1 MSDWNL
7 QTNIK
12 NKPNAQ
18 GTLFSGG
25 KSQMNPAKRYPR
37 GYTPERQSAILGAMH
52 GWGVSDRVTSESD
65 LPNDDESRG
74 PHARR
79 VIDQIMKS
87 SIPPE
92 HLKNLRIDV
101 ADRYDEYGPVE
112 HHLDDVTD
120 GHYNHYAYKSGGER
134 VVHGDAVVAHDT
146 SPYTVLHEIGHH
158 VSATAGNPHSKYDSP
173 HQRGREEG
181 FADAYADKHMTPALN
196 NGSRHNWVRGRENYP
211 PGDGQHDGRPDEF
224 HAGYDVTRPYD
235 ARLPSKDDHMDQR
248 WLAKKKHEERNPMLP
263 GMKDTK

>member
-37 GYTPERQSAILGAMH
+37 GYTPDRQKAVLSALR
-52 GWGVSDRVTSESD
+52 GWGVADYVTSESD
-65 LPNDDESRG
+65 LPEDDMGLG
-74 PHARR
+74 PHALR
-79 VIDQIMKS
+79 VTEQIKQS

-92 HLKNLRIDV
+92 HLHHLSIKV
-101 ADRYDEYGPVE
+101 ADRFEDGPIE
-112 HHLDDVTD
+112 HHLDDEVA
-120 GHYNHYAYKSGGER
+120 GHYKATPYKSGGER
-134 VVHGDAVVAHDT
+134 IVHGEAVVAHDT

-158 VSATAGNPHSKYDSP
+158 VSATANNRHASYDSP

-181 FADAYADKHMTPALN
+181 FADAYADKHMTPVLN

-224 HAGYDVTRPYD
+224 HAGYDVTRPYSE
-235 ARLPSKDDHMDQR
+235 RIPSKDDHMDQR
-248 WLAKKKHEERNPMLP
+248 WLAKKKHEERNPTLP
-263 GMKDTK
+263 GMETTK